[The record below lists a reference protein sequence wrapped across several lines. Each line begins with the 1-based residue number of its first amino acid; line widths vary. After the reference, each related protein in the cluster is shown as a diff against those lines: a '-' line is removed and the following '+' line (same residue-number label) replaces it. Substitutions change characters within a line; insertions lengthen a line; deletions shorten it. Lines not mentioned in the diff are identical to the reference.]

1 MPALIVA
8 VGVNGDGRREVV
20 GMDIG
25 PPEAEPCWTG
35 TSCNHLL
42 DHLCTGLT

>member
-42 DHLCTGLT
+42 DHLCPA